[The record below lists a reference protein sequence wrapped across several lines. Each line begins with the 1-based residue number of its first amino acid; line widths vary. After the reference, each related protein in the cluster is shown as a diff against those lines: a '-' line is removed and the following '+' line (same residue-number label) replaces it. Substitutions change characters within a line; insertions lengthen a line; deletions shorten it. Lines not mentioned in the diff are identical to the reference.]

1 MANKIRAK
9 SVTDSGRVLYDVKS
23 ILTSDNGKRHLES
36 LKTGLAD
43 GAGALILELTQ
54 ALKMSHAQHEAFV
67 KEADMSNDPHHKRIL
82 ASSRA
87 AIAKAEAF

>member
-43 GAGALILELTQ
+43 GAGALI
-54 ALKMSHAQHEAFV
+54 
-67 KEADMSNDPHHKRIL
+67 
-82 ASSRA
+82 
-87 AIAKAEAF
+87 

>member
-1 MANKIRAK
+1 MATKIRAK
-9 SVTDSGRVLYDVKS
+9 SVTPTGRVLYDVKS
-23 ILTSDNGKRHLES
+23 ILESDNGKRHLES
-36 LKTGLAD
+36 LKQGFQDDAL
-43 GAGALILELTQ
+43 ALILELAQ

-67 KEADMSNDPHHKRIL
+67 KEAKLTEDPHHKRIL